1 MESDGNIWEF
11 FHTKL
16 TIWSC
21 TYTFGTFGR
30 SRKVAGIV
38 YSEVMIELHCAYW
51 IRYVSIF
58 YRIEECRVY
67 MTLQKWILIVKVWVK
82 YTFSKFTI
90 ISLAPVKDKGD
101 IVQNV
106 NFIFFL
112 KYFNTFLPS
121 TNVWRPYEARW
132 ESNYS
137 FVEYRRNL
145 TKIASSIAFQ

>member
-1 MESDGNIWEF
+1 M
-11 FHTKL
+11 
-16 TIWSC
+16 
-21 TYTFGTFGR
+21 
-30 SRKVAGIV
+30 
-38 YSEVMIELHCAYW
+38 
-51 IRYVSIF
+51 
-58 YRIEECRVY
+58 
-67 MTLQKWILIVKVWVK
+67 WVK

-121 TNVWRPYEARW
+121 TNVWRSYEARW